1 MGENMLNVPKH
12 LALIPDGNRRWA
24 LKHNLQPWEGHKFGA
39 EKIEALL
46 NWCLELKIPQVSVYV
61 LSTENLNR
69 PKIEVR
75 EVFRLLK
82 QHLLRWEKRD
92 FLSKYDIRVR
102 FFGDFYK
109 IPQPLIRVMSRLMEK
124 TSTYQKSVLNLLVA
138 YSGRYEILE
147 MVKKVVGK
155 LGSRI
160 EITPKLIEENLL
172 ISTPVDLVIR
182 TGGEHRLSN
191 LLLWQTAYAEIYVT
205 ETLLPD
211 FTRNDFLRAIEWYS
225 DRRRRFGK

>member
-1 MGENMLNVPKH
+1 MLNVPKH

-24 LKHNLQPWEGHKFGA
+24 LKRNLQPWEGHKFGA

-46 NWCLELKIPQVSVYV
+46 NWCLELKIPQVSIYV

-69 PKIEVR
+69 PKIEVC
-75 EVFRLLK
+75 ELFKLLK

-109 IPQPLIRVMSRLMEK
+109 IPKPLIRVMNRLMEK
-124 TSTYQKSVLNLLVA
+124 TLTHQKSVLNLLVA

-160 EITPKLIEENLL
+160 EITPKLIEENFL

-191 LLLWQTAYAEIYVT
+191 LLPWQTAYAEIYVT

-211 FTRNDFLRAIEWYS
+211 FTRDEFLRAIEWYNN
-225 DRRRRFGK
+225 RQRRFGK

>member
-1 MGENMLNVPKH
+1 MLNVPKH
-12 LALIPDGNRRWA
+12 LAFIPDGNRRWA
-24 LKHNLQPWEGHKFGA
+24 LKRNLSPWEGHKFGA
-39 EKIEALL
+39 EKIEVLL

-69 PKIEVR
+69 PEIEVR

-82 QHLLRWEKRD
+82 QHLLSWEKKSL
-92 FLSKYDIRVR
+92 FSKCDIKVR

-109 IPQPLIRVMSRLMEK
+109 IPKPLIRAMDRLTVK
-124 TSTYQKSVLNLLVA
+124 TLTHQKSILNLLVA
-138 YSGRYEILE
+138 YSGRYEISE
-147 MVKKVVGK
+147 MVKKVVSK

-191 LLLWQTAYAEIYVT
+191 LLPWQTAYAEIYVT

-211 FTRNDFLRAIEWYS
+211 FTRNEFLRAIEWYN
-225 DRRRRFGK
+225 DRQRKFGK

>member
-1 MGENMLNVPKH
+1 MLNVPKH

-24 LKHNLQPWEGHKFGA
+24 LRHNLQPWEGHKFGA
-39 EKIEALL
+39 EKIETLL

-69 PKIEVR
+69 PEIEVR

-82 QHLLRWEKRD
+82 QHLLKLEKRD
-92 FLSKYDIRVR
+92 FLSKCDIRVR

-109 IPQPLIRVMSRLMEK
+109 IPKPLIRVMNRLTKK
-124 TSTYQKSVLNLLVA
+124 TLTHQKSLLNLLVA
-138 YSGRYEILE
+138 YSGQYEILE
-147 MVKKVVGK
+147 TVKKVVSK
-155 LGSRI
+155 LDSGI
-160 EITPKLIEENLL
+160 EITSKLIEENLL

-191 LLLWQTAYAEIYVT
+191 LLPWQTTYAEIYVT
-205 ETLLPD
+205 KTLLPD
-211 FTRNDFLRAIEWYS
+211 FTKNEFLRAIEWYNNRQ
-225 DRRRRFGK
+225 RRLGK

>member
-1 MGENMLNVPKH
+1 MLNVPKH

-24 LKHNLQPWEGHKFGA
+24 IKRNLQPWEGHKFGA
-39 EKIEALL
+39 EKIEEFF

-92 FLSKYDIRVR
+92 FLSKCDIRVR

-109 IPQPLIRVMSRLMEK
+109 IPKPLIRVMNRLMEK
-124 TSTYQKSVLNLLVA
+124 TLTYQKSVLNLLVA

-147 MVKKVVGK
+147 MVKKVVSE

-191 LLLWQTAYAEIYVT
+191 LLPWQTAYAEIYVT

-211 FTRNDFLRAIEWYS
+211 FTRNEFLRAIEWYN
-225 DRRRRFGK
+225 DRQRRFGK

>member
-1 MGENMLNVPKH
+1 MLNVPKH

-24 LKHNLQPWEGHKFGA
+24 IKRNLQPWEGHKFGA

-46 NWCLELKIPQVSVYV
+46 NWCLELKIPQVSIYV

-109 IPQPLIRVMSRLMEK
+109 IPKPLIRVMNRLMEK
-124 TSTYQKSVLNLLVA
+124 TLAHRKSVLNLLVA

-147 MVKKVVGK
+147 MVKKAVSK
-155 LGSRI
+155 LGSGI

-191 LLLWQTAYAEIYVT
+191 LLPWQTAYAEIYVT

-211 FTRNDFLRAIEWYS
+211 FTRNEFLRAIEWYN
-225 DRRRRFGK
+225 DRQRRFGK

>member
-1 MGENMLNVPKH
+1 MLKVPKH
-12 LALIPDGNRRWA
+12 LAFIPDGNRRWA
-24 LKHNLQPWEGHKFGA
+24 LKHNLSPWEGHKFGA
-39 EKIEALL
+39 EKIEVLL
-46 NWCLELKIPQVSVYV
+46 NWCLELKIPQVSIYV

-69 PKIEVR
+69 PEIEAR

-82 QHLLRWEKRD
+82 QHLLKWEKGD
-92 FLSKYDIRVR
+92 FLSKCDIRVK

-109 IPQPLIRVMSRLMEK
+109 LPKPLIRVMNRLTEK
-124 TSTYQKSVLNLLVA
+124 TLTHQKSVLNLLIA
-138 YSGRYEILE
+138 YSGHYEISE
-147 MVKKVVGK
+147 MVKKVVSK
-155 LGSRI
+155 LDSRI

-191 LLLWQTAYAEIYVT
+191 LLSWQTAYAEIYVS

-211 FTRNDFLRAIEWYS
+211 FTKNEFLRAIGWYN
-225 DRRRRFGK
+225 DRQRKFGK

>member
-1 MGENMLNVPKH
+1 MLNVPKH

-24 LKHNLQPWEGHKFGA
+24 IKRNLQPWEGHKFGA
-39 EKIEALL
+39 EKIEEFF
-46 NWCLELKIPQVSVYV
+46 NWCLELKIPQVSIYV

-109 IPQPLIRVMSRLMEK
+109 IPKPLIRVMNRLMEK
-124 TSTYQKSVLNLLVA
+124 TLTYQKSVLNLLVA

-160 EITPKLIEENLL
+160 KIKPKLIEENLL

-191 LLLWQTAYAEIYVT
+191 LLPWQTAYAEIYVT

-211 FTRNDFLRAIEWYS
+211 FTRNEFLRAIEWYN
-225 DRRRRFGK
+225 DRQRRFGE